1 MIQEELNR
9 RGELP
14 GGGGAVAKSRAAGLG
29 DSCHQWKTG
38 YMDIF
43 CHVS

>member
-1 MIQEELNR
+1 MILEELNR

-29 DSCHQWKTG
+29 NSCHLWTTG

-43 CHVS
+43 CHVF